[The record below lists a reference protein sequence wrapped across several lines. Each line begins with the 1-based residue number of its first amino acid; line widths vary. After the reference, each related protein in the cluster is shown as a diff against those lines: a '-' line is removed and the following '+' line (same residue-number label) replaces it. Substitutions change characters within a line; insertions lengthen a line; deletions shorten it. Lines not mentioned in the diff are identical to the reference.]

1 MKSVTH
7 STQACSF
14 TILHPVR
21 SLACRPAA
29 ARHRLPLAAAIR
41 GFAASLLLL
50 SIGGA
55 SSRGVDLEEPRRV
68 LGRESDVRIDAQ
80 IFQEKVGT
88 GTSVRLTW
96 EIENLR
102 DEPIAVADMV
112 PSVSYDEIERTLVI
126 NLGSEVPGNN
136 LVPRL
141 IRIESG
147 EKRAFDG
154 AAKVNIHLPMPGPM
168 TQYPRLMQVR
178 LSFLSPVGPFEEL
191 MGIPEISIADRALA
205 DRLFPQWVEANET
218 IRTNSIPIDWMGLTP
233 PSANDASRRRY

>member
-1 MKSVTH
+1 MKFLPYSIQARS
-7 STQACSF
+7 ST
-14 TILHPVR
+14 IPER
-21 SLACRPAA
+21 SRGPACRAAA
-29 ARHRLPLAAAIR
+29 ARHQIPLSAALQGLAA
-41 GFAASLLLL
+41 LLLL
-50 SIGGA
+50 LGIGCA
-55 SSRGVDLEEPRRV
+55 SSGGVDLQEPRRV

-102 DEPIAVADMV
+102 SQPIAVADIV
-112 PSVSYDEIERTLVI
+112 PSVSYDELERTLVV
-126 NLGSEVPGNN
+126 NVGSEVPGNN

-147 EKRAFDG
+147 EKRAFNG
-154 AAKVNIHLPMPGPM
+154 VAKVNIHLPLPGPM

-191 MGIPEISIADRALA
+191 IGIPETSIADPALA

-218 IRTNSIPIDWMGLTP
+218 IRTNSIPIDWMGVTP